1 MNELK
6 KKDLF
11 SVFEERGIKF
21 SPIQN
26 EQLISRLSEILT
38 YEPRIGVFG
47 KTGAGKSSLCN
58 AIFGQH
64 ICEIGDILAC
74 TRNPQDVLLNMGG
87 NGIKLID
94 VPGVGESTE
103 RDEEYAK
110 LYSKLLPELDV
121 VLWLIRADDRALATD
136 ERFYRDIVKPHID
149 QNKPFFFVISQV
161 RKINPDKEWNEE
173 TNEPGPTQSANV
185 EQKIKAVTEQFD
197 IPAYKVIAISAD
209 EKYNITALVDEFVR
223 ALPKEKKITAFKAV
237 NQEFQSA
244 ETGEDV
250 KRSFLDVVLDAAGK
264 VVDKVED
271 IIFDVKYSPLGD
283 FIGSC
288 MRSAGTVMDFLRRF
302 LPF

>member
-21 SPIQN
+21 DPIQK
-26 EQLISRLSEILT
+26 EQLTSRLSEILN

-64 ICEIGDILAC
+64 ICEIGDISAC
-74 TRNPQDVLLNMGG
+74 TRNPQDVLLNIGG

-94 VPGVGESTE
+94 VPGVGESTD
-103 RDEEYAK
+103 RDKEYAE
-110 LYSKLLPELDV
+110 LYRKLLPELDV
-121 VLWLIRADDRALATD
+121 VLWLIEANDRALATD
-136 ERFYRDIVKPHID
+136 ERFYRNIVKPHLD
-149 QNKPFFFVISQV
+149 QDKPFFFVISQV
-161 RKINPDKEWNEE
+161 RFIKPFEEWNEE

-185 EQKIKAVTEQFD
+185 EQKIKDITKQFD

-250 KRSFLDVVLDAAGK
+250 KRSFLDVVLDVAGK

-271 IIFDVKYSPLGD
+271 IIFGVKYSPLGD

-288 MRSAGTVMDFLRRF
+288 MRGAGTVKDFFRRF